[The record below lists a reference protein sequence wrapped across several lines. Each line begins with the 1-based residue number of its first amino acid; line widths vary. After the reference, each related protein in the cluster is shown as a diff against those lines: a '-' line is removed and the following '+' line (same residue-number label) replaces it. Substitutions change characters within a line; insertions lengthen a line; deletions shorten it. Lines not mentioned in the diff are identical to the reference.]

1 MKVVIPKELLQS
13 EQRVAA
19 TPKTVTRL
27 IKQGFEVYIETG
39 AGLKAKYSDEE
50 LKLPVQISSLLLK
63 SYIPWQISF
72 LKSSHRQNKK
82 SS

>member
-50 LKLPVQISSLLLK
+50 FKAAGANIILT
-63 SYIPWQISF
+63 SF
-72 LKSSHRQNKK
+72 NGF
-82 SS
+82 